1 MLVIYG
7 ESQRSSE
14 HDQLE
19 EGCFHS
25 SVIYTN
31 NACLDFKE
39 LGFSQNDLSCG

>member
-25 SVIYTN
+25 SVIM
-31 NACLDFKE
+31 LV
-39 LGFSQNDLSCG
+39 